1 LASILTT
8 NELKSYAKAGAIAEE
23 VFTAIRTVYAFNGS
37 KKEHTRY
44 ESKLDDAK
52 AYGIRKSFF
61 NGIMMGFLWLV
72 INSAYALGFWYG
84 WTLSEQRDP
93 VTGLPEFS
101 VGKILLIFFNIITGV
116 FSLGNAGPLLG
127 TLANARAAAFEI
139 FNIIDRVPP
148 VDSLSEAG
156 EVPKDLKGDIEFDH
170 VSFVYPARKT
180 AKILNEISF
189 RIDSGYTAALVGDS
203 GCGKSTCLQLI
214 QRFYDPLSGMVKLDN
229 KNIKD
234 INLKWLRKQI
244 GVVNQ
249 EPILFGIF

>member
-1 LASILTT
+1 MLTT
-8 NELKSYAKAGAIAEE
+8 SELKAYAKAGAIAEE

-37 KKEHTRY
+37 KKEHARY

-52 AYGIRKSFF
+52 VYGIKKGFF
-61 NGIMMGFLWLV
+61 NGLMMGFLWLV
-72 INSAYALGFWYG
+72 INSSYALGFWYG
-84 WTLSEQRDP
+84 WTLSEQIDP
-93 VTGLPEFS
+93 VTKLPEFS

-139 FNIIDRVPP
+139 FNIIERVPLI
-148 VDSLSEAG
+148 DSLSTDG
-156 EVPKDLKGDIEFDH
+156 QVPKDLKGDIEFDR
-170 VSFVYPARKT
+170 VSFSYPARKT
-180 AKILNEISF
+180 AQILNEISL
-189 RIDSGYTAALVGDS
+189 RIESGTIAALVGDS

-229 KNIKD
+229 RNIRD
-234 INLKWLRKQI
+234 INLNWLRKMI

-249 EPILFGIF
+249 EPLLFGI